1 MKLIKSILA
10 AGGDA
15 RQLYCAERL
24 AAHFDISV
32 TGFSESAFPEGMSL
46 KRLSAAGKSPF
57 DCVILP
63 IPALDGEGFVNTPL
77 SQEKLPLETI
87 RGLLAPGGIVF
98 AGRVTEELRR
108 AFPENPVIDYSAREE
123 LCLRN
128 AVPTAEGAVQIA
140 LSELPVT
147 LCGLPVL
154 IIGLG
159 RIGTALAGIL
169 RGFGAQVTA
178 AVRSPVGR
186 AKAAAMGI
194 PAVSCGELPT
204 DFGLVVNTAPEL
216 VLDREKLG
224 NFGTSTL
231 FIDLASKPGGIDME
245 AAAELGL
252 KVIWALG
259 LPGRCAP
266 VTAGY
271 IAADTIAGI
280 IEERGE
286 A

>member
-1 MKLIKSILA
+1 MKKITSILA

-24 AAHFDISV
+24 AADFDISV
-32 TGFSESAFPEGMSL
+32 TGFSDSAFPEGLAL
-46 KRLSAAGKSPF
+46 KRLEPGEKQLF

-63 IPALDGEGFVNTPL
+63 VPALDGKGNVNAPL
-77 SQEKLPLETI
+77 AEEELPLEAV
-87 RGLLAPGGIVF
+87 RELLAPDGLVL
-98 AGRVTEELRR
+98 AGRPTEELRR
-108 AFPENPVIDYSAREE
+108 AFPEAPVIDYTAREE

-154 IIGLG
+154 IVGLG

-169 RGFGAQVTA
+169 RGFGARVSA
-178 AVRSPVGR
+178 AVRSPVGM

-194 PAVSCGELPT
+194 PAVSL
-204 DFGLVVNTAPEL
+204 DDLSSYGLVVNTAPAL
-216 VLDREKLG
+216 VLDRERLSTA
-224 NFGTSTL
+224 GTSAL

-252 KVIWALG
+252 RVIWALG

-266 VTAGY
+266 VTAGH

-280 IEERGE
+280 LAERGLTS
-286 A
+286 

>member
-1 MKLIKSILA
+1 MKPIKSILA

-108 AFPENPVIDYSAREE
+108 
-123 LCLRN
+123 
-128 AVPTAEGAVQIA
+128 
-140 LSELPVT
+140 
-147 LCGLPVL
+147 
-154 IIGLG
+154 
-159 RIGTALAGIL
+159 
-169 RGFGAQVTA
+169 
-178 AVRSPVGR
+178 
-186 AKAAAMGI
+186 
-194 PAVSCGELPT
+194 
-204 DFGLVVNTAPEL
+204 
-216 VLDREKLG
+216 
-224 NFGTSTL
+224 
-231 FIDLASKPGGIDME
+231 
-245 AAAELGL
+245 
-252 KVIWALG
+252 
-259 LPGRCAP
+259 
-266 VTAGY
+266 
-271 IAADTIAGI
+271 
-280 IEERGE
+280 
-286 A
+286 